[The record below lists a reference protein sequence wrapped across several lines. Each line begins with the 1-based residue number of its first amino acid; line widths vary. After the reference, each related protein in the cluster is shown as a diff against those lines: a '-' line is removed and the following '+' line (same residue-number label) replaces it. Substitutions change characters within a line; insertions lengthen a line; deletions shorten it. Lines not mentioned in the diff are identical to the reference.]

1 MIQKYKKASGL
12 KYRLEGLVDVLK
24 DGEKDGHYN
33 RLKEGWIDRI

>member
-1 MIQKYKKASGL
+1 
-12 KYRLEGLVDVLK
+12 VDVLK